1 MKKIFFILLS
11 AFFFANTFAKT
22 PQTISYQAVIR
33 DNLGQLLNNS
43 SVDVEISILQGSE
56 NGAVVYSETRTEKT
70 NENGLMTFAI
80 GDDQRQSSYSLSD
93 IDWSDGPFFLQ
104 CNVKYNQ
111 GSDYAISLTSQLMS
125 VPYALYAE
133 RVSPNAL
140 PSKLSELENDEQF
153 ITINDLPTVEVPT
166 KVSELDNDA
175 NYITLDDVP
184 SVAVPTKVSELS
196 NDAQYITLK
205 EVPTVEVP
213 TKVSELQNDKD
224 YATVSQLPTVPTNVS
239 AFTNDARY
247 ITRDSLPTK
256 LSEFENDKKYI
267 TLSEVPTVAV
277 PTKVSELDN
286 DANYIT
292 RDSLP
297 TKISAFANDKKYI
310 TIEQVPANPTKVSE
324 LDNDARY
331 ITLSDVPTRVSELTN
346 DAKYITLNEV
356 PVVTVPTKVS
366 ELQNDKN
373 YATVSQLPTVPTKV
387 SAFTND
393 AKYITRDSLP
403 TKISAFTND
412 KKYIT
417 IEQVPANPT
426 KVSELTNDAK
436 YITLNEVPVV
446 TVPTKVSELQNDKN
460 YATVSQLP
468 TVPTKVSAFT
478 NDAKYITRDSL
489 PTKISAFTNDK
500 KYITI
505 EQVPANPTKVSELD
519 NDAHYITLSDVP
531 TRVSELTNDAKYIT
545 LNEVPVVT
553 VPTKVSE
560 LQNDKNY
567 VTANQL
573 PTVPTNVSAFNND
586 AKYLTRDS
594 IADIL
599 STGCSGALQNQ
610 LNELS
615 LLVNALAT
623 RLDSIST
630 VNQTLSQQLQNVQL
644 NLDSVEE
651 IASYNKPY
659 QRASVNTY
667 SFTTQ
672 DWNYGPDIYANVKPT
687 DRIIYLVRHSKRGK
701 DYSSTGG
708 LTPNGKLWAKQV
720 GEHYVGGIA
729 ADRTF
734 YGSTSVTRCKETSYC
749 IAMGRNDSSLTSID
763 DVFNPVS
770 VIDGSYIVGSTSG
783 MSNICKYYDNN
794 ASCVGTKAT
803 EVINTLC
810 AMTVGKKFSWFTSHD
825 YLTIP
830 LVEWTSN
837 KKIDFVSNK
846 TWINFMSGVAIIV
859 HKDKTWEVYPVRNL
873 DDGFMDWSAAN
884 NYTDD

>member
-11 AFFFANTFAKT
+11 AIFFANTFAKT

-56 NGAVVYSETRTEKT
+56 NGAVVYSESRTEKT

-104 CNVKYNQ
+104 CKVKYNQ
-111 GSDYAISLTSQLMS
+111 GSESAISLTSQLMS

-133 RVSPNAL
+133 RISPNAL
-140 PSKLSELENDEQF
+140 PSWVSDEKPSYQYDEIQNTPVIPTKTSELENDANFVTEQTLPTKLSELENDKQF
-153 ITINDLPTVEVPT
+153 ITLNDLPAVEVPT
-166 KVSELDNDA
+166 KVSELTNDA
-175 NYITLDDVP
+175 NYITLKEVP
-184 SVAVPTKVSELS
+184 AVTVPTKVSELT
-196 NDAQYITLK
+196 NDAQYITLN
-205 EVPTVEVP
+205 EVPTIEVP
-213 TKVSELQNDKD
+213 TKVSELQNDKE

-239 AFTNDARY
+239 AFNNDARY

-267 TLSEVPTVAV
+267 TLSEVPTVEV
-277 PTKVSELDN
+277 PTKVSELTN
-286 DANYIT
+286 DAKYITLSEVPVVTVPTKVSELQNDKNYATVSQLPTVPTNVSAFNNDARYIT

-297 TKISAFANDKKYI
+297 TKISAFTNDKKYI
-310 TIEQVPANPTKVSE
+310 TIEQVPAIPTK
-324 LDNDARY
+324 
-331 ITLSDVPTRVSELTN
+331 VSELTN
-346 DAKYITLNEV
+346 DAKYITLSEV

-417 IEQVPANPT
+417 IEQVPASPT
-426 KVSELTNDAK
+426 KVSELVNDAQ
-436 YITLNEVPVV
+436 YITLSEVPTVE
-446 TVPTKVSELQNDKN
+446 VPTKVSELQNDKN
-460 YATVSQLP
+460 Y
-468 TVPTKVSAFT
+468 
-478 NDAKYITRDSL
+478 
-489 PTKISAFTNDK
+489 
-500 KYITI
+500 
-505 EQVPANPTKVSELD
+505 
-519 NDAHYITLSDVP
+519 ITLS
-531 TRVSELTNDAKYIT
+531 
-545 LNEVPVVT
+545 EVPVVT

-610 LNELS
+610 LNELT

-630 VNQTLSQQLQNVQL
+630 VNQTLSQQLQDVQL
-644 NLDSVEE
+644 DLDSVSE
-651 IASYNKPY
+651 ANGNGQYKKATTYTYNFSI
-659 QRASVNTY
+659 QS
-667 SFTTQ
+667 
-672 DWNYGPDIYANVKPT
+672 WNYGPDIYAAVKPT

-708 LTPNGKLWAKQV
+708 LTENGKLWARQV
-720 GEHYVGGIA
+720 GEQYVGGIA
-729 ADRTF
+729 GDRTF
-734 YGSTSVTRCKETSYC
+734 YGSTSVTRCKETSYY
-749 IAMGRNDSSLTSID
+749 IAMGRKDTLTSAN
-763 DVFNPVS
+763 DVYNPVA
-770 VIDGSYIVGSTSG
+770 VIEGNYIVGSTSG
-783 MSNICKYYDNN
+783 MSNVCKYYDDN
-794 ASCVGTKAT
+794 ASSVGTKAT

-810 AMTVGKKFSWFTSHD
+810 GMTVGKKFSWFTSHD
-825 YLTIP
+825 NLTIP
-830 LVEWTSN
+830 LVEWVSN
-837 KKIDFVSNK
+837 KGIDFVNNK

-873 DDGFMDWSAAN
+873 EDGYMSWSAAT
-884 NYTDD
+884 NYTED

>member
-1 MKKIFFILLS
+1 
-11 AFFFANTFAKT
+11 
-22 PQTISYQAVIR
+22 
-33 DNLGQLLNNS
+33 
-43 SVDVEISILQGSE
+43 
-56 NGAVVYSETRTEKT
+56 
-70 NENGLMTFAI
+70 
-80 GDDQRQSSYSLSD
+80 
-93 IDWSDGPFFLQ
+93 
-104 CNVKYNQ
+104 
-111 GSDYAISLTSQLMS
+111 
-125 VPYALYAE
+125 
-133 RVSPNAL
+133 
-140 PSKLSELENDEQF
+140 
-153 ITINDLPTVEVPT
+153 
-166 KVSELDNDA
+166 
-175 NYITLDDVP
+175 
-184 SVAVPTKVSELS
+184 
-196 NDAQYITLK
+196 
-205 EVPTVEVP
+205 
-213 TKVSELQNDKD
+213 
-224 YATVSQLPTVPTNVS
+224 
-239 AFTNDARY
+239 
-247 ITRDSLPTK
+247 
-256 LSEFENDKKYI
+256 
-267 TLSEVPTVAV
+267 
-277 PTKVSELDN
+277 
-286 DANYIT
+286 
-292 RDSLP
+292 
-297 TKISAFANDKKYI
+297 
-310 TIEQVPANPTKVSE
+310 
-324 LDNDARY
+324 
-331 ITLSDVPTRVSELTN
+331 
-346 DAKYITLNEV
+346 
-356 PVVTVPTKVS
+356 
-366 ELQNDKN
+366 
-373 YATVSQLPTVPTKV
+373 
-387 SAFTND
+387 
-393 AKYITRDSLP
+393 SLP

-426 KVSELTNDAK
+426 KVSELDNDAHYITLSDVPTRVSELTNDAK

-531 TRVSELTNDAKYIT
+531 TRISELTNDAKYIT

-573 PTVPTNVSAFNND
+573 PTVPTNVSAFTND

-615 LLVNALAT
+615 LLVKSLAT

-708 LTPNGKLWAKQV
+708 LTPNGKSWAREV

-729 ADRTF
+729 GNKTY
-734 YGSTSVTRCKETSYC
+734 YGSTSVVRCVETSYYV
-749 IAMGRNDSSLTSID
+749 AMGRNDSSITSMNDIH
-763 DVFNPVS
+763 NPVE
-770 VIDGSYIVGSTSG
+770 VIESSYIVGSTSG

-794 ASCVGTKAT
+794 ASSVGTKAT

-830 LVEWTSN
+830 LVEWVSN

-873 DDGFMDWSAAN
+873 DDGFMDWTSAN
-884 NYTDD
+884 NYTND

>member
-11 AFFFANTFAKT
+11 AIFFANTFAKT

-56 NGAVVYSETRTEKT
+56 NGAVVYSESRTEKT

-104 CNVKYNQ
+104 CKVKYNQ
-111 GSDYAISLTSQLMS
+111 GSESAISLTSQLMS

-133 RVSPNAL
+133 RISPNAL
-140 PSKLSELENDEQF
+140 PSWVSDEKPSYQYDEIQNTPVIPTKTSELENDANFVTEQTLPTKLSELENDKQF
-153 ITINDLPTVEVPT
+153 ITLNDLPAVEVPT
-166 KVSELDNDA
+166 KVSELTNDA
-175 NYITLDDVP
+175 NYITLKEVP
-184 SVAVPTKVSELS
+184 AVTVPTKVSELT
-196 NDAQYITLK
+196 NDAQYITLN

-239 AFTNDARY
+239 AFNNDARY

-267 TLSEVPTVAV
+267 TLSEVPTVKV
-277 PTKVSELDN
+277 PTK
-286 DANYIT
+286 
-292 RDSLP
+292 
-297 TKISAFANDKKYI
+297 
-310 TIEQVPANPTKVSE
+310 
-324 LDNDARY
+324 
-331 ITLSDVPTRVSELTN
+331 VSELTN
-346 DAKYITLNEV
+346 DAKYITLSEV

-373 YATVSQLPTVPTKV
+373 YATVSQLPTVPTNV
-387 SAFTND
+387 SAFNND
-393 AKYITRDSLP
+393 ARYITRDSLP
-403 TKISAFTND
+403 TKLSEFEND

-417 IEQVPANPT
+417 LSEVPTVEVPT

-489 PTKISAFTNDK
+489 PTKLSEFENDK
-500 KYITI
+500 
-505 EQVPANPTKVSELD
+505 N
-519 NDAHYITLSDVP
+519 YITLS
-531 TRVSELTNDAKYIT
+531 
-545 LNEVPVVT
+545 EVPVVT

-594 IADIL
+594 ITDIL
-599 STGCSGALQNQ
+599 NTGCSGALQNQ
-610 LNELS
+610 INELS
-615 LLVNALAT
+615 LLINSLFN

-630 VNQTLSQQLQNVQL
+630 VNQTLSQQLQDVQL
-644 NLDSVEE
+644 DLDSVSE
-651 IASYNKPY
+651 ANGNGQYKKATTYTYNF
-659 QRASVNTY
+659 S
-667 SFTTQ
+667 TQ
-672 DWNYGPDIYANVKPT
+672 SWNYGPDIYATVEPT

-708 LTPNGKLWAKQV
+708 LTENGKLWAKQV

-729 ADRTF
+729 GDRTF
-734 YGSTSVTRCKETSYC
+734 YASTSVTRCKETSYH
-749 IAMGRNDSSLTSID
+749 IALGRKDTLTSIN
-763 DVFNPVS
+763 DVYNPVA

-783 MSNICKYYDNN
+783 MSNVCKYYDNN
-794 ASCVGTKAT
+794 ASSVGTKAT
-803 EVINTLC
+803 EIINTLC
-810 AMTVGKKFSWFTSHD
+810 EMTVGKKFSWFTSHD
-825 YLTIP
+825 NLTIP
-830 LVEWTSN
+830 LVEWVSN
-837 KKIDFVSNK
+837 KGIDFVYNE

-873 DDGFMDWSAAN
+873 EDGYMDWYTAN
-884 NYTDD
+884 HTTED

>member
-11 AFFFANTFAKT
+11 AIFFANTFAKT

-33 DNLGQLLNNS
+33 DNLGQLLNNT
-43 SVDVEISILQGSE
+43 SVDVEIAILQGSE
-56 NGAVVYSETRTEKT
+56 NGAVVYSESRTEKT

-93 IDWSDGPFFLQ
+93 IDWSDGPFYLQ
-104 CNVKYNQ
+104 CKVKYNQ
-111 GSDYAISLTSQLMS
+111 GSDHAISLTSQLMS

-140 PSKLSELENDEQF
+140 PSWVSDEKPSYQYDEIQNAPSIPTKTSELENDKQF
-153 ITINDLPTVEVPT
+153 ITINDLPTV
-166 KVSELDNDA
+166 
-175 NYITLDDVP
+175 
-184 SVAVPTKVSELS
+184 AVPTKVSELTNDANYITLNEVPS
-196 NDAQYITLK
+196 VTVPTKVSELTNDAQYITLK
-205 EVPTVEVP
+205 DVPTVEVP
-213 TKVSELQNDKD
+213 TKVSELQNDKNYVTESQLPTVPTNVSAFNND
-224 YATVSQLPTVPTNVS
+224 AKYITRDSLPTKLSDFENDKKYITLSEVPTVEVPTKVSELTNDANYITLNDVPTVEVPTKVSELQNDKNYATVSQLPTVPTNVS
-239 AFTNDARY
+239 AFTNDA
-247 ITRDSLPTK
+247 K
-256 LSEFENDKKYI
+256 
-267 TLSEVPTVAV
+267 
-277 PTKVSELDN
+277 
-286 DANYIT
+286 YIT

-297 TKISAFANDKKYI
+297 TKISAFTNDKKYI

-324 LDNDARY
+324 LVNDAQY
-331 ITLSDVPTRVSELTN
+331 ITLSEVPTVEVPTKVSELQN
-346 DAKYITLNEV
+346 DKNYITLSEV
-356 PVVTVPTKVS
+356 PTVTVPTKVS

-426 KVSELTNDAK
+426 KVSELVNDAQ
-436 YITLNEVPVV
+436 YITLSEVPTVE
-446 TVPTKVSELQNDKN
+446 VPTKVSELQNDKN
-460 YATVSQLP
+460 Y
-468 TVPTKVSAFT
+468 
-478 NDAKYITRDSL
+478 
-489 PTKISAFTNDK
+489 
-500 KYITI
+500 
-505 EQVPANPTKVSELD
+505 
-519 NDAHYITLSDVP
+519 ITLNDVP
-531 TRVSELTNDAKYIT
+531 TVD
-545 LNEVPVVT
+545 

-567 VTANQL
+567 VTASQL

-615 LLVNALAT
+615 LLINALST

-630 VNQTLSQQLQNVQL
+630 VNQTLSQQLQNVQSDL
-644 NLDSVEE
+644 EAYDEVYSPGQYRK
-651 IASYNKPY
+651 ATTYTYNF
-659 QRASVNTY
+659 S
-667 SFTTQ
+667 TQ
-672 DWNYGPDIYANVKPT
+672 SWNYGPDIYAAVEPT

-708 LTPNGKLWAKQV
+708 LTENGKSWAKQV

-729 ADRTF
+729 GDRTF
-734 YGSTSVTRCKETSYC
+734 YASTSVTRCKETSYY
-749 IAMGRNDSSLTSID
+749 IAMGRKDTLISIND
-763 DVFNPVS
+763 VYNPVT

-783 MSNICKYYDNN
+783 MSNVCKYYDNN
-794 ASCVGTKAT
+794 ASSVGTKAT
-803 EVINTLC
+803 EIINTLC
-810 AMTVGKKFSWFTSHD
+810 EMTVGKKFSWFTSHD
-825 YLTIP
+825 NLTIP
-830 LVEWTSN
+830 LVEWVSN
-837 KKIDFVSNK
+837 KGIDFVYNE

-873 DDGFMDWSAAN
+873 EDGYMDWYTAN
-884 NYTDD
+884 HTTED

>member
-11 AFFFANTFAKT
+11 AIFFANAFAKT

-56 NGAVVYSETRTEKT
+56 NGAIIYSESRTEKT

-104 CNVKYNQ
+104 CKVKYNQ
-111 GSDYAISLTSQLMS
+111 GSESAISLTSQLMS

-133 RVSPNAL
+133 RISPNAL
-140 PSKLSELENDEQF
+140 PSWVSDEKPSYQYDEIQNTPVIPTKTSELENDANFVTEQTLPTKLSELENDKQF
-153 ITINDLPTVEVPT
+153 ITLNDLPAVEVPT
-166 KVSELDNDA
+166 KVSELTNDA
-175 NYITLDDVP
+175 KYITL
-184 SVAVPTKVSELS
+184 S
-196 NDAQYITLK
+196 
-205 EVPTVEVP
+205 EVPVVTVP
-213 TKVSELQNDKD
+213 TKVSELQNDKN

-239 AFTNDARY
+239 AFNNDARY

-267 TLSEVPTVAV
+267 TLS
-277 PTKVSELDN
+277 
-286 DANYIT
+286 
-292 RDSLP
+292 
-297 TKISAFANDKKYI
+297 
-310 TIEQVPANPTKVSE
+310 
-324 LDNDARY
+324 
-331 ITLSDVPTRVSELTN
+331 
-346 DAKYITLNEV
+346 EV

-393 AKYITRDSLP
+393 AKYITRDS
-403 TKISAFTND
+403 F
-412 KKYIT
+412 
-417 IEQVPANPT
+417 
-426 KVSELTNDAK
+426 
-436 YITLNEVPVV
+436 
-446 TVPTKVSELQNDKN
+446 
-460 YATVSQLP
+460 
-468 TVPTKVSAFT
+468 
-478 NDAKYITRDSL
+478 

-531 TRVSELTNDAKYIT
+531 TKVSELTNDAKYIT

-651 IASYNKPY
+651 ISNCNKTY
-659 QRASVNTY
+659 QKANFNTY
-667 SFTTQ
+667 NFTTQ
-672 DWNYGPDIYANVKPT
+672 NWNYGPDIYASVKPT

-708 LTPNGKLWAKQV
+708 LTANGKLWARQV

-729 ADRTF
+729 GNKTY
-734 YGSTSVTRCKETSYC
+734 YGSTSVVRCIETSYYV
-749 IAMGRNDSSLTSID
+749 AMGRNDSTITSTNDIH
-763 DVFNPVS
+763 NPVEEIES
-770 VIDGSYIVGSTSG
+770 SYIVGSASG
-783 MSNICKYYDNN
+783 MSTICSYYSNN
-794 ASCVGTKAT
+794 ADRVETKGT
-803 EVINTLC
+803 ELINILC
-810 AMTVGKKFSWFTSHD
+810 EMTAGKKFSWFTSHD

-830 LVEWTSN
+830 LVEWVSN
-837 KKIDFVSNK
+837 KKIDFVNNK

-873 DDGFMDWSAAN
+873 EDGYMSWSAAT
-884 NYTDD
+884 NYTED

>member
-70 NENGLMTFAI
+70 NENGLMIFAI

-267 TLSEVPTVAV
+267 TLGEVPTVAV

-310 TIEQVPANPTKVSE
+310 TIEQVPA
-324 LDNDARY
+324 
-331 ITLSDVPTRVSELTN
+331 I
-346 DAKYITLNEV
+346 
-356 PVVTVPTKVS
+356 
-366 ELQNDKN
+366 
-373 YATVSQLPTVPTKV
+373 
-387 SAFTND
+387 
-393 AKYITRDSLP
+393 
-403 TKISAFTND
+403 
-412 KKYIT
+412 
-417 IEQVPANPT
+417 PT

-489 PTKISAFTNDK
+489 PTKISAFANDK

-708 LTPNGKLWAKQV
+708 LTPNGKSWAREV

-729 ADRTF
+729 GNKTY
-734 YGSTSVTRCKETSYC
+734 YGSTSVVRCVETSYYV
-749 IAMGRNDSSLTSID
+749 AMGRNDSSIASMD
-763 DVFNPVS
+763 DIHNPVE
-770 VIDGSYIVGSTSG
+770 VIESSYIVGSTSG

-794 ASCVGTKAT
+794 ASSVGTKAT

-830 LVEWTSN
+830 LVEWVSN
-837 KKIDFVSNK
+837 KKIDFVSNR

-873 DDGFMDWSAAN
+873 DDGFMDWTSAN
-884 NYTDD
+884 NYTND

>member
-239 AFTNDARY
+239 AFTNDARFITRDSLPTKVSELTNDANYITLSEVPVVIVPTKVSELQNDKEYATVSQLPTVPTNVSAFNNDARY

-277 PTKVSELDN
+277 PTKVSELD
-286 DANYIT
+286 
-292 RDSLP
+292 
-297 TKISAFANDKKYI
+297 
-310 TIEQVPANPTKVSE
+310 
-324 LDNDARY
+324 
-331 ITLSDVPTRVSELTN
+331 
-346 DAKYITLNEV
+346 
-356 PVVTVPTKVS
+356 
-366 ELQNDKN
+366 
-373 YATVSQLPTVPTKV
+373 
-387 SAFTND
+387 
-393 AKYITRDSLP
+393 
-403 TKISAFTND
+403 
-412 KKYIT
+412 
-417 IEQVPANPT
+417 
-426 KVSELTNDAK
+426 
-436 YITLNEVPVV
+436 
-446 TVPTKVSELQNDKN
+446 
-460 YATVSQLP
+460 
-468 TVPTKVSAFT
+468 

-531 TRVSELTNDAKYIT
+531 TRISELTNDAKYIT

-573 PTVPTNVSAFNND
+573 PTVPTNVSAFTND

-615 LLVNALAT
+615 LLVKSLAT

-708 LTPNGKLWAKQV
+708 LTPNGKSWAREV

-729 ADRTF
+729 GNKTY
-734 YGSTSVTRCKETSYC
+734 YGSTSVVRCVETSYYV
-749 IAMGRNDSSLTSID
+749 AMGRNDSSITSMNDIH
-763 DVFNPVS
+763 NPVE
-770 VIDGSYIVGSTSG
+770 VIESSYIVGSTSG

-794 ASCVGTKAT
+794 ASSVGTKAT

-830 LVEWTSN
+830 LVEWVSN

-873 DDGFMDWSAAN
+873 DDGFMDWTSAN
-884 NYTDD
+884 NYTND

>member
-153 ITINDLPTVEVPT
+153 ITANDIPTVEVPT

-184 SVAVPTKVSELS
+184 TVAVPTKVSELS

-267 TLSEVPTVAV
+267 TLSEVPTVEV
-277 PTKVSELDN
+277 PTKVSELIN

-292 RDSLP
+292 L
-297 TKISAFANDKKYI
+297 
-310 TIEQVPANPTKVSE
+310 SE
-324 LDNDARY
+324 
-331 ITLSDVPTRVSELTN
+331 VPT
-346 DAKYITLNEV
+346 
-356 PVVTVPTKVS
+356 VTVPTKVS

-393 AKYITRDSLP
+393 ANYITRDSLP

-417 IEQVPANPT
+417 IEQVPAIPT

-573 PTVPTNVSAFNND
+573 PTVPTNVSAFTND

-599 STGCSGALQNQ
+599 NTGCNGALQNQ

-708 LTPNGKLWAKQV
+708 LTPNGKSWAREV

-729 ADRTF
+729 GNKTY
-734 YGSTSVTRCKETSYC
+734 YGSTSVVRCVETSYYV
-749 IAMGRNDSSLTSID
+749 AMGRNDSSIASMD
-763 DVFNPVS
+763 DIHNPVE
-770 VIDGSYIVGSTSG
+770 VIESSYIVGSTSG

-794 ASCVGTKAT
+794 ASSVGTKAT

-830 LVEWTSN
+830 LVEWASN

-884 NYTDD
+884 NYTND

>member
-239 AFTNDARY
+239 AFTNDARFITRDSLPTKVSELTNDANYITLSEVPVVIVPTKVSELQNDKEYATVSQLPTVPTNVSAFNNDARY

-286 DANYIT
+286 DA
-292 RDSLP
+292 
-297 TKISAFANDKKYI
+297 
-310 TIEQVPANPTKVSE
+310 
-324 LDNDARY
+324 
-331 ITLSDVPTRVSELTN
+331 
-346 DAKYITLNEV
+346 
-356 PVVTVPTKVS
+356 
-366 ELQNDKN
+366 
-373 YATVSQLPTVPTKV
+373 
-387 SAFTND
+387 
-393 AKYITRDSLP
+393 KYITRDSLP

-426 KVSELTNDAK
+426 KVSELDNDAHYITLSDVPTRVSELTNDAN
-436 YITLNEVPVV
+436 YITLSEVPVV
-446 TVPTKVSELQNDKN
+446 TVPNNVSELQNDKN

-531 TRVSELTNDAKYIT
+531 TRISELTNDAKYIT

-573 PTVPTNVSAFNND
+573 PTVPTNVSAFTND

-615 LLVNALAT
+615 LLVKSLAT

-708 LTPNGKLWAKQV
+708 LTPNGKSWAREV

-729 ADRTF
+729 GNKTY
-734 YGSTSVTRCKETSYC
+734 YGSTSVVRCVETSYYV
-749 IAMGRNDSSLTSID
+749 AMGRNDSSITSMNDIH
-763 DVFNPVS
+763 NPVE
-770 VIDGSYIVGSTSG
+770 VIESSYIVGSTSG

-794 ASCVGTKAT
+794 ASSVGTKAT

-830 LVEWTSN
+830 LVEWVSN

-873 DDGFMDWSAAN
+873 DDGFMDWTSAN
-884 NYTDD
+884 NYTND